1 MRVVSMSEQSASI
14 VWFDLV
20 ERLGEIERQRLIEA
34 GLRPLPV
41 RNITEAVTLAPSVDR
56 VVVRPV
62 DDTVVIAE
70 LRKRFAQ
77 LPRKPALI
85 ARIDRDRFELAV
97 QAMRDGADNV
107 IPADDFSTT
116 TWRARPRAAVAAPSD
131 DREKTYVFTD
141 PNSQTLLALAQRVA
155 RSDISVLI
163 SGPTGVGKEVMARV
177 LHESSPRS
185 RAPFVALN
193 CATLPE
199 SLIESILFGHE
210 KGSFTGAA
218 ASRAG
223 LFEQANGGTLFL
235 DEIGEM
241 PYTLQSKLLRVLQE
255 RELTR
260 LGSNHTVKLDF
271 RLVAATNRDLRS
283 AIAAREF
290 REDLYFRVSA
300 FRLTI
305 PALADRPGDILPL
318 AALFLVKH
326 SPGTQPPVMS
336 REAGEALLAY
346 RWPGNVRELENVM
359 QRALVLCTGGSV
371 EIDHLVFDDLG
382 SDGSGFMAADAGLG
396 SLQSPAASPV
406 VSVPA
411 GFGRDPSAG
420 MPGASNFGSVHAAG
434 HFSTPQSMADEG
446 LHSSVRATEYQAI
459 MNAIRGTT
467 NRNEAAARLGISP
480 RTLRYKLARLREPIG
495 GGLVAMSE
503 GAAS

>member
-1 MRVVSMSEQSASI
+1 VVSMSEQSTSI

-20 ERLGEIERQRLIEA
+20 ERLGEIERERLIEA

-41 RNITEAVTLAPSVDR
+41 RNITEAVALAQSVES
-56 VVVRPV
+56 VVVRLV
-62 DDTVVIAE
+62 DDTAVISE
-70 LRKRFAQ
+70 LRKRLAPLQ
-77 LPRKPALI
+77 KRPALV
-85 ARIDRDRFELAV
+85 ARIDRDHFELAV

-107 IPADDFSTT
+107 IASDDFLTA
-116 TWRARPRAAVAAPSD
+116 TWRTQPKTVATVVTD
-131 DREKTYVFTD
+131 TREKTYVFTD

-177 LHESSPRS
+177 LHESSQRNK
-185 RAPFVALN
+185 APFIALN

-218 ASRAG
+218 QSRAG

-241 PYTLQSKLLRVLQE
+241 PYPLQSKLLRVLQE

-260 LGSNHTVKLDF
+260 LGSNQTVRLDF
-271 RLVAATNRDLRS
+271 RLVAATNRDLRE

-300 FRLTI
+300 FRLAI
-305 PALADRPGDILPL
+305 PALAERPGDILPL

-326 SPGTQPPVMS
+326 SHGAHPPMLS
-336 REAGEALLAY
+336 RPAGELLLAY

-359 QRALVLCTGGSV
+359 QRALVLCNGGLV
-371 EIDHLVFDDLG
+371 EPEHLVFDDLDSVLPTALAG
-382 SDGSGFMAADAGLG
+382 AGLYHSTVAPKSNFAG
-396 SLQSPAASPV
+396 QPLPGGAGTSPV
-406 VSVPA
+406 P
-411 GFGRDPSAG
+411 
-420 MPGASNFGSVHAAG
+420 
-434 HFSTPQSMADEG
+434 FSDEA
-446 LHSSVRATEYQAI
+446 LESSVRATEYQAI
-459 MNAIRGTT
+459 MNAIRGSAS
-467 NRNEAAARLGISP
+467 RNEAAARLGISP
-480 RTLRYKLARLREPIG
+480 RTLRYKLARLREPMTG
-495 GGLVAMSE
+495 SMAVASE
-503 GAAS
+503 GMA